1 MFFSINFR
9 FFDIPMSVLPDVRS
23 SSEIYGKLVSV
34 GSFLPVVLC
43 ALSKSIIIRTHK
55 TREFKIKHELKK
67 HLTQKVYLDNP
78 LMNTYFHALYL
89 QANVWIIGQENNG
102 HFLENLHCLCKCVKL
117 HLMLFLLVCRRKDPS
132 VECQYQGYDV
142 KCIT

>member
-1 MFFSINFR
+1 MQLGNIHHSENSNTLSQQKIKIKNDLSKMFFSINFR

-67 HLTQKVYLDNP
+67 
-78 LMNTYFHALYL
+78 
-89 QANVWIIGQENNG
+89 
-102 HFLENLHCLCKCVKL
+102 
-117 HLMLFLLVCRRKDPS
+117 KDGS
-132 VECQYQGYDV
+132 QL
-142 KCIT
+142 

>member
-43 ALSKSIIIRTHK
+43 VLSKSIIIRTHK
-55 TREFKIKHELKK
+55 TREFKIKCEFKKKKMDHNFK
-67 HLTQKVYLDNP
+67 HLTYKVYLDSL
-78 LMNTYFHALYL
+78 LMNTYFHAFT
-89 QANVWIIGQENNG
+89 G
-102 HFLENLHCLCKCVKL
+102 
-117 HLMLFLLVCRRKDPS
+117 
-132 VECQYQGYDV
+132 
-142 KCIT
+142 

>member
-1 MFFSINFR
+1 MLVQLGNLHHSEKSNILSQQKRKIENDFSKMFFSINFR

-43 ALSKSIIIRTHK
+43 VLSKSIIIRTHK

-67 HLTQKVYLDNP
+67 KKEDGSQL
-78 LMNTYFHALYL
+78 
-89 QANVWIIGQENNG
+89 
-102 HFLENLHCLCKCVKL
+102 
-117 HLMLFLLVCRRKDPS
+117 
-132 VECQYQGYDV
+132 
-142 KCIT
+142 

>member
-43 ALSKSIIIRTHK
+43 VLIKSIIRTHN

-67 HLTQKVYLDNP
+67 
-78 LMNTYFHALYL
+78 
-89 QANVWIIGQENNG
+89 
-102 HFLENLHCLCKCVKL
+102 
-117 HLMLFLLVCRRKDPS
+117 
-132 VECQYQGYDV
+132 
-142 KCIT
+142 